1 MGRSVLFRYLGRVGI
16 VSVALVVMSLI
27 GVQYARVIGRNV
39 ALANDVRAVQND
51 VVALRVHRA
60 QQRRELSRLT
70 DPHGAVPEIHDR
82 LHLVGDD
89 EAIIY
94 LKRNRMS
101 VPQPQRGTDL

>member
-1 MGRSVLFRYLGRVGI
+1 MGRATLFRYLGRVGI

-39 ALANDVRAVQND
+39 ALANDLDAVRND
-51 VVALRVHRA
+51 VVALRAHRA
-60 QQRRELSRLT
+60 QQRRELSRLS

-94 LKRNRMS
+94 LKGNRPS
-101 VPQPQRGTDL
+101 APQPQRGTGS

>member
-1 MGRSVLFRYLGRVGI
+1 MGRATLFRYLGRVGI

-51 VVALRVHRA
+51 VVALRAHRA

-94 LKRNRMS
+94 LKGNRK
-101 VPQPQRGTDL
+101 P

>member
-1 MGRSVLFRYLGRVGI
+1 MGRATLFRYLGRVGV

-39 ALANDVRAVQND
+39 ALANDVHAVQND
-51 VVALRVHRA
+51 VVALRAHRA
-60 QQRRELSRLT
+60 QQQRELSRLT

-94 LKRNRMS
+94 LKGNRLPA
-101 VPQPQRGTDL
+101 PQPQRGTDL